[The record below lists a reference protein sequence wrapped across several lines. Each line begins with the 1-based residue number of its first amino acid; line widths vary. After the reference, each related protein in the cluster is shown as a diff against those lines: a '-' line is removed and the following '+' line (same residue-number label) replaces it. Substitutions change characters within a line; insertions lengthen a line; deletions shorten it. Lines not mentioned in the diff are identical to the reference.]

1 MIVLTHADIGRLTV
15 ANPKQLTAADSSFI
29 LGRLEFPGGKLTGRL
44 VDTEGRSEPTPLRF
58 APRGSDPV
66 NLATSFQGRIVYRD
80 TPKQTPES
88 AKDRRVREQREAA
101 LERANQRRGN
111 QGGLWNAFTRAFGNN
126 GADVVAAPA
135 PRSMH
140 LRSGEIIPCEVSS
153 IDENGVVFASEV
165 TKQTRLPQNQVRAI
179 AFTVGCRDPEIEA
192 TRRDRLLTVPRIRK
206 KNRPTHLIV
215 AVNDDIMR
223 CRLVEMNQKSLI
235 VESRLEKIEI
245 SRDVVAQIIFLDDR
259 EVDEDEPQAADAVQ
273 QPVDLAVRA
282 ILRNGNRMSLF
293 ARSLKDS
300 MLIGEHPLLGES
312 KLKLGDVDQLL
323 IGIDINEAGV
333 DQPYGGWRLQDAPE
347 PIIPE
352 AGSAGSGSAVS
363 PLVGKEAPDFRLD
376 LLDGGKFSVA
386 EARGQVLVLDF
397 WATWCGPCLQAMPM
411 IEEAVS
417 TFDDKQVRLIAV
429 NLQEPVEPI
438 RGVLKRLGISPEVA
452 LDIDGV
458 AAARYQADAIP
469 QTVVIDREGKI
480 AHLFVGGGP
489 NFGEQLRA
497 AIAET
502 VEKKP

>member
-1 MIVLTHADIGRLTV
+1 
-15 ANPKQLTAADSSFI
+15 
-29 LGRLEFPGGKLTGRL
+29 
-44 VDTEGRSEPTPLRF
+44 
-58 APRGSDPV
+58 
-66 NLATSFQGRIVYRD
+66 
-80 TPKQTPES
+80 
-88 AKDRRVREQREAA
+88 
-101 LERANQRRGN
+101 
-111 QGGLWNAFTRAFGNN
+111 
-126 GADVVAAPA
+126 
-135 PRSMH
+135 
-140 LRSGEIIPCEVSS
+140 
-153 IDENGVVFASEV
+153 
-165 TKQTRLPQNQVRAI
+165 
-179 AFTVGCRDPEIEA
+179 
-192 TRRDRLLTVPRIRK
+192 
-206 KNRPTHLIV
+206 
-215 AVNDDIMR
+215 
-223 CRLVEMNQKSLI
+223 MNQKSLI